1 MKTLEVIMK
10 RALIS
15 VYDKSG
21 IVEFAEKLVQ
31 MDWEIISTGGTYR
44 LLLENGIEAREI
56 DEITKFPEIL
66 DGRVKTLNPRI
77 HGGILFRRD
86 KEEHRRVI
94 EEMGIFPI
102 HMVVNNLYPFEE
114 TVTKKGVGM
123 EEAIENIDIGGPSMI
138 RAAAKNF
145 QDVTVVI
152 DPADYNQ
159 VLLELRQ
166 NGDTRPET
174 RLELARKVFNYT
186 AYYDALIAQYFNE
199 LCQEAFPDYLT
210 LAYRKKDQLRYGE
223 NPHQKAAF
231 YTDYSQTEGTIAGAK
246 QLHGKELSYNNIND
260 GNGAISIVK
269 EFEEPA
275 AIAVKHGNPC
285 GAGVGETIVEA
296 FEKAY
301 ESDTESIFGGIV
313 ALNREVTKD
322 LAERLSK
329 IFLEIIIAPSF
340 SVEALDILMEK
351 KNVRLLQIPELSE
364 SSYTKPMAK
373 QVEGGMLLQD
383 RNRLL
388 LQDDMEIA
396 TKRFPEEDELDDM
409 VFAWKIAKH
418 IASNGVVIAKDGA
431 TLGIGLGE
439 VNRFWAVQKAIERAG
454 DKTRGAALASDG
466 FFPFKDSIEAL
477 AQAGIS
483 SVIQPG
489 GSVRDA
495 EVIKEADLNNM
506 TMVFTGIRHFRH

>member
-152 DPADYNQ
+152 DPGDIANEGPQ
-159 VLLELRQ
+159 VLAEAAKTCRPLE
-166 NGDTRPET
+166 
-174 RLELARKVFNYT
+174 
-186 AYYDALIAQYFNE
+186 
-199 LCQEAFPDYLT
+199 
-210 LAYRKKDQLRYGE
+210 
-223 NPHQKAAF
+223 
-231 YTDYSQTEGTIAGAK
+231 
-246 QLHGKELSYNNIND
+246 
-260 GNGAISIVK
+260 
-269 EFEEPA
+269 
-275 AIAVKHGNPC
+275 
-285 GAGVGETIVEA
+285 
-296 FEKAY
+296 
-301 ESDTESIFGGIV
+301 
-313 ALNREVTKD
+313 
-322 LAERLSK
+322 
-329 IFLEIIIAPSF
+329 
-340 SVEALDILMEK
+340 
-351 KNVRLLQIPELSE
+351 
-364 SSYTKPMAK
+364 
-373 QVEGGMLLQD
+373 
-383 RNRLL
+383 
-388 LQDDMEIA
+388 
-396 TKRFPEEDELDDM
+396 
-409 VFAWKIAKH
+409 
-418 IASNGVVIAKDGA
+418 
-431 TLGIGLGE
+431 
-439 VNRFWAVQKAIERAG
+439 
-454 DKTRGAALASDG
+454 AALATWKDVTFNYASTDTSD
-466 FFPFKDSIEAL
+466 FVPTV
-477 AQAGIS
+477 
-483 SVIQPG
+483 SV
-489 GSVRDA
+489 A
-495 EVIKEADLNNM
+495 
-506 TMVFTGIRHFRH
+506 